1 MLSEVIIDTIHLILL
16 LGSSVHGLPDS
27 VSDQM
32 KMNRDTKGLQV
43 KLVNILNLC
52 CTVAGYI
59 TNTLNIVSQVTREQ
73 TKSKACRSR
82 GNFS

>member
-1 MLSEVIIDTIHLILL
+1 M
-16 LGSSVHGLPDS
+16 HGLPDS

-52 CTVAGYI
+52 CTVEHSEHCI
-59 TNTLNIVSQVTREQ
+59 S
-73 TKSKACRSR
+73 SDS
-82 GNFS
+82 